1 MLHGESLPCRSE
13 LCRCFTA
20 SLFLAAGSRLRI
32 SRRVF
37 ALQVGCLVLSALHDE
52 SLLGRSGSITSSLSL
67 PRRSE
72 SCWCFTASLFLA
84 GRSRLV
90 LLRRVPSLQVV
101 SIVASALLFFA
112 ASLFIAG
119 QETRQTLCLLLAGRS
134 RPGVSRGVSSVQ
146 VGVV

>member
-1 MLHGESLPCRSE
+1 MFHGESLPCSWESSRY
-13 LCRCFTA
+13 FTA
-20 SLFLAAGSRLRI
+20 SLCLTGRLSSLER
-32 SRRVF
+32 S
-37 ALQVGCLVLSALHDE
+37 ALLHDE
-52 SLLGRSGSITSSLSL
+52 SLLGRSGIITSSLSL

-90 LLRRVPSLQVV
+90 LFSRVPSLQVV

-119 QETRQTLCLLLAGRS
+119 QETRQTLCLFLAGRS

-146 VGVV
+146 VEVV